1 MIVGR
6 KNDGKGGLF
15 RFLLKPSLPLSSH
28 RPHKN
33 DTDGLASILSSS
45 HRRLPSLAYV
55 VLLHRLRHGG
65 PCVVFWVGI
74 SDFKGERGCAS
85 FRSDR
90 ASMIRLDRGDGDNA
104 RAICK
109 DLIFNVNASE
119 NGVMCVVKRVK
130 LHDFQLLMSVYSAGK
145 RVKLAGSSN
154 ENGSL
159 KAEVEETLAAGDNKP
174 AEESSKPSE
183 PPKQDYIHVRARRRG
198 DISLQGTL
206 SNRTQ
211 SKRTFATLKN
221 IMWTPSSKAAD
232 ADLSQRRR
240 QISTK
245 QPILAGDRDLV
256 CKVSEAGEVSK
267 DVTNFMKSFAV
278 EVPVQ
283 KSENATSGG

>member
-6 KNDGKGGLF
+6 KNDGKDGLF
-15 RFLLKPSLPLSSH
+15 RFLLKPSLPLPSH

-33 DTDGLASILSSS
+33 DTNGLASILSSS
-45 HRRLPSLAYV
+45 HRRLPSLAYF

-90 ASMIRLDRGDGDNA
+90 ASIIRLDQGDGDNA

-109 DLIFNVNASE
+109 GLIFNVNASE
-119 NGVMCVVKRVK
+119 NGVMCVVKRK
-130 LHDFQLLMSVYSAGK
+130 DSGGK
-145 RVKLAGSSN
+145 RVKLARSSN

-183 PPKQDYIHVRARRRG
+183 PPKQDYIHVRARRVQATYSHR
-198 DISLQGTL
+198 TL

-211 SKRTFATLKN
+211 SKRTFATLKS
-221 IMWTPSSKAAD
+221 IMWTPSS
-232 ADLSQRRR
+232 SQSL
-240 QISTK
+240 IF
-245 QPILAGDRDLV
+245 I
-256 CKVSEAGEVSK
+256 SK
-267 DVTNFMKSFAV
+267 DITNFVKLLENKLEKFNAFFMKSFAI

-283 KSENATSGG
+283 KSENAASGG

>member
-6 KNDGKGGLF
+6 KNDGKGGFF

-28 RPHKN
+28 RPHEN
-33 DTDGLASILSSS
+33 GTDGLASILSSS
-45 HRRLPSLAYV
+45 HHRLPSLAYV

-74 SDFKGERGCAS
+74 SDFKRERGCAS
-85 FRSDR
+85 FRSNR

-119 NGVMCVVKRVK
+119 NGVMCVVKRK
-130 LHDFQLLMSVYSAGK
+130 DSGGK

-174 AEESSKPSE
+174 AEESSKPSK
-183 PPKQDYIHVRARRRG
+183 PPKQDYIHVKARRRG

-211 SKRTFATLKN
+211 SKRTFATLKS
-221 IMWTPSSKAAD
+221 IMWTPSS
-232 ADLSQRRR
+232 SQRR

-245 QPILAGDRDLV
+245 QPILADNRDLV
-256 CKVSEAGEVSK
+256 CKVNEAGEVSK
-267 DVTNFMKSFAV
+267 DVTNFVKLLENKLEKFNALFMKSFAV

-283 KSENATSGG
+283 KSENAASGG